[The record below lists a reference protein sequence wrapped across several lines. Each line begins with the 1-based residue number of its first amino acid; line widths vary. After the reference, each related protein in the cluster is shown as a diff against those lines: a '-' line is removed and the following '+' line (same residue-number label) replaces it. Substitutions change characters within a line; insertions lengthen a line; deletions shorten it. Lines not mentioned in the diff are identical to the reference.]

1 MSEPNKPDDLEQ
13 EIDQFFEL
21 IGKLAGLQDHK
32 QNTEPSADKP
42 TTEPAGDGF
51 IVRELS
57 EEMIANLL
65 VSPLPIERAKGRL
78 LATGVIET
86 LRQFINHEKER
97 NTSVGTVM
105 MALTEMSAMII
116 GSVVAQSAKDR
127 LASDKLIDAI
137 TSEFLRLLRTI
148 VGLGWQKAR
157 RGRP

>member
-1 MSEPNKPDDLEQ
+1 
-13 EIDQFFEL
+13 
-21 IGKLAGLQDHK
+21 
-32 QNTEPSADKP
+32 
-42 TTEPAGDGF
+42 
-51 IVRELS
+51 
-57 EEMIANLL
+57 
-65 VSPLPIERAKGRL
+65 L

-97 NTSVGTVM
+97 DTSVGTVM

>member
-13 EIDQFFEL
+13 DIDQFFEI

-32 QNTEPSADKP
+32 QNTGPS
-42 TTEPAGDGF
+42 EPAGDGSMF
-51 IVRELS
+51 IVHELS
-57 EEMIANLL
+57 DEMIANLL
-65 VSPLPIERAKGRL
+65 TSPLPIERAKGRL
-78 LATGVIET
+78 LATGVIDT

-105 MALTEMSAMII
+105 MALTEVSAMII

>member
-1 MSEPNKPDDLEQ
+1 M
-13 EIDQFFEL
+13 
-21 IGKLAGLQDHK
+21 
-32 QNTEPSADKP
+32 
-42 TTEPAGDGF
+42 F
-51 IVRELS
+51 IVHELS
-57 EEMIANLL
+57 DEMIANLL
-65 VSPLPIERAKGRL
+65 TSPLPIERAKGRL
-78 LATGVIET
+78 LATGVIDT

-105 MALTEMSAMII
+105 MALTEVSAMII